1 VGKNKHALITGLFL
15 VIFVAAVTSI
25 IYWIGHFERERN
37 VYVIATREAVA
48 GLNPESTV
56 FYRGIAVG
64 KVLNIKFDPDD
75 SSIILVPIEVDKNII
90 FTKGVFATLRLK
102 GVTGLTQI
110 QLADAGKITEPLPA
124 NSHDKAFRIPLLPS
138 MTDKLL
144 DSGEKILTKADHIM
158 VRLDALLNDENL
170 ENVGDILGNIKNL
183 SDKLIDLNKSLDKAL
198 VGIPD
203 LSHDAQI
210 TLKHINGLTLEL
222 QTLSKEL
229 RALSVKTGQLTDK
242 AGNFADTGKDMGNL
256 LMQTTLPKMNVLL
269 TDLQA
274 TSRQVRNTASLL
286 EKNPQSL
293 LLGTKLSEPA
303 PGEPDYEDA
312 K

>member
-1 VGKNKHALITGLFL
+1 MGKNKHALVTGLFL

-64 KVLNIKFDPDD
+64 KVLKIMFDPND
-75 SSIILVPIEVDKNII
+75 SGIILVPIEVDKNII

-110 QLADAGKITEPLPA
+110 QLADKGQITEPLPA
-124 NSHDKAFRIPLLPS
+124 NSKNKAYRIPLVPS
-138 MTDKLL
+138 MTDRLL
-144 DSGEKILTKADHIM
+144 DSGEQILAKADHIM
-158 VRLDALLNDENL
+158 VRLDGLLNDENT
-170 ENVGDILGNIKNL
+170 ENIGDILGNLKNL

-198 VGIPD
+198 VGIPA
-203 LSHDAQI
+203 LSHDAQT
-210 TLKHINGLTLEL
+210 TLKHINGLTDEL
-222 QTLSKEL
+222 QILSKEL
-229 RALSVKTGQLTDK
+229 RTLSAKTGNLTDK
-242 AGNFADTGKDMGNL
+242 AGNFADTGKNMGEL
-256 LMQTTLPKMNVLL
+256 LMQTTIPKMNELL

-274 TSRQVRNTASLL
+274 TAREVKNTSTVLR
-286 EKNPQSL
+286 KNPQSL
-293 LLGTKLSEPA
+293 LLGRPPSEPA
-303 PGEPDYEDA
+303 PGEPNYEA
-312 K
+312 VE

>member
-1 VGKNKHALITGLFL
+1 MGSNKHALITGLFL
-15 VIFVAAVTSI
+15 VIFVAAISTI

-37 VYVIATREAVA
+37 VYIISTREAVA

-75 SSIILVPIEVDKNII
+75 SSIILVPIEVDKNIL
-90 FTKGVFATLRLK
+90 FTKGVYATLRLK

-110 QLADAGKITEPLPA
+110 QLADTGKITERLPA
-124 NSHDKAFRIPLLPS
+124 NSNNKAYRIPLVPS

-144 DSGEKILTKADHIM
+144 DSGEKLLAKADHIM
-158 VRLDALLNDENL
+158 VRLDGLLNDENT
-170 ENVGDILGNIKNL
+170 ENVGDILGNLKNL

-198 VGIPD
+198 VGIPN
-203 LSHDAQI
+203 LSHDAQT
-210 TLKHINGLTLEL
+210 TLKHINGLTIEL
-222 QTLSKEL
+222 QSLSKDL
-229 RALSVKTGQLTDK
+229 RALSIKTGQLTDK
-242 AGNFADTGKDMGNL
+242 AGGFAETGNDMGML
-256 LMQTTLPKMNVLL
+256 LMQTTLPKMNTLL

-274 TSRQVRNTASLL
+274 TARKVNSAATLL

-293 LLGTKLSEPA
+293 LLGIEPAEPA
-303 PGEPDYEDA
+303 PGEPDYKDV

>member
-1 VGKNKHALITGLFL
+1 MGSNKHALITGLFL
-15 VIFVAAVTSI
+15 VIFVAAISTI

-37 VYVIATREAVA
+37 VYIISTREAVA

-56 FYRGIAVG
+56 FYRGISVG

-75 SSIILVPIEVDKNII
+75 SSIILVPIEVDKNIL

-110 QLADAGKITEPLPA
+110 QLADTGKMTEPLPA
-124 NSHDKAFRIPLLPS
+124 NSNDKAYRIPLVPS

-144 DSGEKILTKADHIM
+144 DSGEKLLAKADHIM
-158 VRLDALLNDENL
+158 VRLDGLLNDENT
-170 ENVGDILGNIKNL
+170 ENVGDILGNLKNL

-198 VGIPD
+198 VGIPA
-203 LSHDAQI
+203 LSQDAQT
-210 TLKHINGLTLEL
+210 TLKHINGLTIEL
-222 QTLSKEL
+222 QILSKEL
-229 RALSVKTGQLTDK
+229 RTLSVKTGNFTDK
-242 AGNFADTGKDMGNL
+242 AGHFAEAGKDMGDIL
-256 LMQTTLPKMNVLL
+256 VQTTLPKMNALL

-274 TSRQVRNTASLL
+274 TSRQVRNTANLL
-286 EKNPQSL
+286 EKTPQSL
-293 LLGTKLSEPA
+293 LFGTKLAEPA
-303 PGEPDYEDA
+303 PGEPDYEEA

>member
-1 VGKNKHALITGLFL
+1 MGKNKHALITGLFL
-15 VIFVAAVTSI
+15 VIFVAAATSI

-37 VYVIATREAVA
+37 VYVISTREAVA

-64 KVLNIKFDPDD
+64 KVINIKFDPDD
-75 SSIILVPIEVDKNII
+75 AGIILVPIEVDKDIL
-90 FTKGVFATLRLK
+90 FTKGVYATLRLK

-124 NSHDKAFRIPLLPS
+124 NSDNKAYRIPLLPS
-138 MTDKLL
+138 ITDKLL
-144 DSGEKILTKADHIM
+144 DSGEKILAKADHLM
-158 VRLDALLNDENL
+158 VRLDAVLNDENV
-170 ENVGDILGNIKNL
+170 ENIGDILGNLKNL
-183 SDKLIDLNKSLDKAL
+183 SNKLIDLNKSLDKAL
-198 VGIPD
+198 VGIPA
-203 LSHDAQI
+203 LSHDAQT
-210 TLKHINGLTLEL
+210 TLKHINNLTLEL

-229 RALSVKTGQLTDK
+229 RVLSAKTGQLTDK
-242 AGNFADTGKDMGNL
+242 AGNFADAGKDIGDIL
-256 LMQTTLPKMNVLL
+256 VQKTLPKMNILL
-269 TDLQA
+269 IDLQA

-303 PGEPDYEDA
+303 PGEPDYEET

>member
-1 VGKNKHALITGLFL
+1 MGKNKHALVTGLFL

-64 KVLNIKFDPDD
+64 KVLKIMFDPND
-75 SSIILVPIEVDKNII
+75 SGIILVPIEVDKNII

-110 QLADAGKITEPLPA
+110 QLADKGQITEPLPA
-124 NSHDKAFRIPLLPS
+124 NSKNKAYRIPLVPS
-138 MTDKLL
+138 MTDRLL
-144 DSGEKILTKADHIM
+144 DSGEQILAKADHIM
-158 VRLDALLNDENL
+158 VRLDGLLNDENT
-170 ENVGDILGNIKNL
+170 ENIGDILGNLKNL

-198 VGIPD
+198 VGIPA
-203 LSHDAQI
+203 LSHDAQT
-210 TLKHINGLTLEL
+210 TLKHINGLTDEL
-222 QTLSKEL
+222 QILSKEL
-229 RALSVKTGQLTDK
+229 RTLSAKTGNLTDK
-242 AGNFADTGKDMGNL
+242 AGNFADTGKNMGEL
-256 LMQTTLPKMNVLL
+256 LMQTTLPKMNELL

-274 TSRQVRNTASLL
+274 TAREVKNTSTVLK
-286 EKNPQSL
+286 KNPQSL
-293 LLGTKLSEPA
+293 LLGQPPSEPA
-303 PGEPDYEDA
+303 PGEPDYEVIE
-312 K
+312 

>member
-1 VGKNKHALITGLFL
+1 MGKNKHALITGLFL
-15 VIFVAAVTSI
+15 IIFVAAVTII

-37 VYVIATREAVA
+37 VYIISTRESVS

-64 KVLNIKFDPDD
+64 KVINIVFDPDD
-75 SSIILVPIEVDKNII
+75 SGIILVPIEVDKDIL

-110 QLADAGKITEPLPA
+110 QLADAGKIIERLPA
-124 NSHDKAFRIPLLPS
+124 NSDNKAYRIPLLPS

-144 DSGEKILTKADHIM
+144 DSGEQILAKADHLM
-158 VRLDALLNDENL
+158 VRLDAVLNDENV
-170 ENVGDILGNIKNL
+170 ENIGDILGNLKNL

-203 LSHDAQI
+203 LSHDAQT
-210 TLKHINGLTLEL
+210 TLKHINNLTLEL

-229 RALSVKTGQLTDK
+229 RVLSNKTGQFTDK
-242 AGNFADTGKDMGNL
+242 ASNFADAGKDISEIL
-256 LMQTTLPKMNVLL
+256 VQKTLPKMNILL

-274 TSRQVRNTASLL
+274 TSRQVRNTANLL

-303 PGEPDYEDA
+303 PGEPDYEET